1 MGERPVSQVPCAPLP
16 RLGSDLPQPRGNP
29 APWKPSRLP
38 PDSGLSCC
46 QWWELTID
54 WPRAMGGISQSRGDL
69 WPISGT
75 QEPAA
80 FFLPA
85 LGKLPEE
92 TAVHRAFIRPF
103 EDGWSIGPDTGR
115 GQAGSAP
122 PRLWVPRSPF
132 PSFFSYHI
140 CFPGTVFPN
149 KVINFASRFY
159 LLENPG

>member
-1 MGERPVSQVPCAPLP
+1 MRGQCLRSSALPFPGWAQISPSWEGIRLHESPLASLPTLGFPVVNGGSWPLTDPGQWGVLANRGETFDPFLGHRSQ
-16 RLGSDLPQPRGNP
+16 QP
-29 APWKPSRLP
+29 S
-38 PDSGLSCC
+38 
-46 QWWELTID
+46 
-54 WPRAMGGISQSRGDL
+54 
-69 WPISGT
+69 
-75 QEPAA
+75 
-80 FFLPA
+80 FFLP

-140 CFPGTVFPN
+140 CFPDTVFPN